1 MGIQSEAKRVAFVL
15 DFSQSMFGPVG
26 GANPKLD
33 HMLLELKRSINRMPS
48 NQDFFIIF
56 FDDQELPMQPERLMP
71 ASFSNKGKYFTWV
84 DVASVGPDARGG
96 TDPATALEKTL
107 VTVQPDAIFLLT
119 DGGFDEKKAISVIQQ
134 FNSTK
139 KTQIN
144 TICFYDAENEQVMQF
159 IAKENGGTYRFIGPL
174 NP

>member
-1 MGIQSEAKRVAFVL
+1 
-15 DFSQSMFGPVG
+15 
-26 GANPKLD
+26 
-33 HMLLELKRSINRMPS
+33 
-48 NQDFFIIF
+48 
-56 FDDQELPMQPERLMP
+56 
-71 ASFSNKGKYFTWV
+71 
-84 DVASVGPDARGG
+84 
-96 TDPATALEKTL
+96 L
-107 VTVQPDAIFLLT
+107 VTVQPEAIFLLT

-134 FNSTK
+134 FNSAK